1 MDTKINETLDC
12 KGLSCPM
19 PMMKLA
25 KAMKAMNKEDVLEML
40 GTDPGT
46 KSDLPRWCSK
56 SGNTLLS
63 ESELPGGVF
72 RFLIQKN

>member
-1 MDTKINETLDC
+1 MEPTITKTLDC

-25 KAMKAMNKEDVLEML
+25 KAMKELKSEDVLEML

-46 KSDLPRWCSK
+46 KSDLPRWCNK
-56 SGNTLLS
+56 TGNSVL
-63 ESELPGGVF
+63 EENELPGGVF
-72 RFLIQKN
+72 RFLIKKN

>member
-1 MDTKINETLDC
+1 MGTTIDKTLDC

-25 KAMKAMNKEDVLEML
+25 KTMKGMKSGEVLEMF

-46 KSDLPRWCSK
+46 KSDIPSWCEK
-56 SGNTLLS
+56 SGNTLLEQS
-63 ESELPGGVF
+63 DLEGGVN
-72 RFLIQKN
+72 RFVLQKK

>member
-1 MDTKINETLDC
+1 METKINETLDC

-25 KAMKAMNKEDVLEML
+25 KAMKGLQSGNVLEML

-46 KSDLPRWCSK
+46 KSDLPRWCTK
-56 SGNTLLS
+56 TGNAILD
-63 ESELPGGVF
+63 ESELSGGIF
-72 RFLIQKN
+72 RFLIQKK

>member
-1 MDTKINETLDC
+1 MENTINKTLDC

-25 KAMKAMNKEDVLEML
+25 KAMKELKSEEILEML

-46 KSDLPRWCSK
+46 KSDLPRWCNK
-56 SGNTLLS
+56 TGNIVLETN
-63 ESELPGGVF
+63 ELTGGVF
-72 RFLIQKN
+72 QFLIQKK